1 MALFDVPDSSI
12 GQQLLD
18 VPFSDMIRS
27 MGLAIA
33 QAQFELDQTATR
45 LAQMMSGKYQVE
57 VPDDMA
63 PSGVRIEE
71 RESYVHFDGEDLSL
85 LELGFTPTF
94 YQFVDTIIEVKISIT
109 MTASRH
115 TRIRDSNTRRCA
127 SKRSSPVDCRS
138 NAIGTMRRRECSAMA
153 PDHASC
159 ARQPLR
165 RRRVPV
171 AACFRHGIIQQPVA
185 NPVRRLSCHATQQG
199 IEPLHIAAEGKEVQ
213 SVRATVTP
221 GNGSAP
227 DLLCDTIPRDVG
239 AGNMCIRGHTFCIEL
254 HRILLGASDHPL
266 LVSNRQRRE
275 SIQPVTPSLAHDK
288 RSTGSGTA

>member
-109 MTASRH
+109 MTASQSYSR
-115 TRIRDSNTRRCA
+115 TSKVKSVVAAAGWYGFGGGMAARTSSVSASYASKYQYSAEGSSLLRTKLVVVPAPPVLEERIRDVLE
-127 SKRSSPVDCRS
+127 KKK
-138 NAIGTMRRRECSAMA
+138 
-153 PDHASC
+153 
-159 ARQPLR
+159 
-165 RRRVPV
+165 
-171 AACFRHGIIQQPVA
+171 
-185 NPVRRLSCHATQQG
+185 
-199 IEPLHIAAEGKEVQ
+199 AAEADGD
-213 SVRATVTP
+213 
-221 GNGSAP
+221 GDG
-227 DLLCDTIPRDVG
+227 
-239 AGNMCIRGHTFCIEL
+239 
-254 HRILLGASDHPL
+254 
-266 LVSNRQRRE
+266 
-275 SIQPVTPSLAHDK
+275 
-288 RSTGSGTA
+288 